1 MRTLIVST
9 SGTSLLTN
17 LAGEARRT
25 VIRYANAHRPEDIP
39 APDRERLRSLLDD
52 AATRL
57 ADANRATLQRLSAEL
72 NGLLHLFPQWPPERS
87 KTRHWLL
94 ATDTWLGMSAAER
107 IAEALEGQGQ
117 AVEVKRIPGLRTDS
131 LDDFQ
136 DAVSELARLCAQEMA
151 GMRQG
156 GWRVIFNL
164 TGGFKSV
171 QGFMQALGMIYA
183 DESVYVFEGSNE
195 LLRIPRL
202 PVDLDA
208 MTIVREHQQVFRR
221 LDAGLPV
228 NTSDVETLSPTLYMA
243 IDGEATLS
251 LWGDAVWAQ
260 ARDELLSE
268 RLWPPVSPRLKYGEH
283 FERTVEDGCAG
294 EANRL
299 KQVNEQLLK
308 LARHLE
314 DSAYHANALG
324 FQKLRRERP
333 PSTYE
338 CYAWSDRDA
347 KRMFG
352 HFEKE
357 VFVLDKLDKHL

>member
-17 LAGEARRT
+17 LAGDARRT
-25 VIRYANAHRPEDIP
+25 VIQYANAHDPEDIP
-39 APDRERLRSLLDD
+39 VPERERLQSLLDQ
-52 AATRL
+52 ASTRL
-57 ADANRATLQRLSAEL
+57 ADADRATLQRLSAEL
-72 NGLLHLFPQWPPERS
+72 NGLLHLFPELPERS
-87 KTRHWLL
+87 QTLHWLL

-107 IAEALEGQGQ
+107 IAETLERLGQV
-117 AVEVKRIPGLRTDS
+117 AEVKRIPGLRTDS
-131 LDDFQ
+131 LGDFQ

-183 DESVYVFEGSNE
+183 DESVYVFEGSDE

-202 PVDLDA
+202 PVELDA
-208 MTIVREHQQVFRR
+208 VDIVREHQQVFRR
-221 LDAGLPV
+221 LHAGLPV
-228 NTSDVETLSPTLYMA
+228 DASAVGALSPTLYMA
-243 IDGEATLS
+243 VDGEAALS

-260 ARDELLSE
+260 ARDELLGE
-268 RLWPPVSPRLKYGEH
+268 RLWPPVSPKLRYGER

-294 EANRL
+294 EADRL
-299 KQVNEQLLK
+299 RQVNEQLLK
-308 LARHLE
+308 LARLLE
-314 DSAYHANALG
+314 DDAYHAAALG
-324 FQKLRRERP
+324 FQKLQRERP
-333 PSTYE
+333 PSTHE

-352 HFEKE
+352 HFEE
-357 VFVLDKLDKHL
+357 GVFVLDKLDRHL